1 MEWTLANAAL
11 ATTFVALGALLQAAT
26 GLGAGLIIVPLL
38 ALLSVELIPG
48 PTIFASL
55 ALSVSMAARGWRHID
70 FTSMRPI
77 VGGLLLGTLAASLYI
92 ARLPIDALGIV
103 FGAFILAAIAIS
115 LRAPRFALAS
125 KGYFAAGALSGVMG
139 TSAGIGAPVL
149 ALVFQHYSGDRLRAT
164 LAALYAISSVMML
177 VFLHLAGRFGQDE
190 LTSGLILIPGFV
202 LGYLASPQLAA
213 MIDRG
218 QARTAVLVVSAAS
231 ACLLIGRSVALLM

>member
-1 MEWTLANAAL
+1 MEWTWANAAL
-11 ATTFVALGALLQAAT
+11 ATMFVATGALLQAAT

-55 ALSVSMAARGWRHID
+55 ALSISMAVRGWRDID
-70 FTSMRPI
+70 LTSLGPI
-77 VGGLLLGTLAASLYI
+77 VTGLLLGTIAASIYI
-92 ARLPIDALGIV
+92 ARLPIDALGSV
-103 FGAFILAAIAIS
+103 FGAFILAAIVIS
-115 LRAPRFALAS
+115 VRAPRFTLER

-139 TSAGIGAPVL
+139 TSAGIGAPIL

-164 LAALYAISSVMML
+164 LALLYAISSVMML
-177 VFLHLAGRFGQDE
+177 AFLHRADRFGMDE
-190 LTSGLILIPGFV
+190 LRSGLILVPGFV
-202 LGYLASPQLAA
+202 LGYVASPKLAA

-218 QARTAVLVVSAAS
+218 HARKAVLVVSAAS